1 MEIINKQYS
10 MLEISDLSRVK
21 DLFIESQ
28 EDWADCPEFLSFN
41 WEDVTI
47 LRTYSYAFLS
57 ILAYNSI
64 VSNPSVTEKLK
75 NSKLLS
81 KVAIWTMDFKQVV
94 LELNS
99 LALKYPEMNVWQFA
113 DDIVFYLSFRTQK
126 AFLSIISEDK
136 SALNFSSEFE
146 YYFTQN
152 RKSPNVTIKQRKRV
166 KDLQF
171 AFVSGVQ
178 NKDTNNQLDKLFK
191 KDKDPINSMVKMLGH
206 TLIDLASD
214 AWGRKE
220 AMKLLIGAMNGD
232 SYATM
237 RLLPTQGLEEK
248 YKDRFY
254 RDLFPL
260 FKLILKDKNL
270 LSEEEHKIDLPNTY
284 YNTYK
289 VVKVKTILGKTHGKN

>member
-1 MEIINKQYS
+1 MEIINKQYII
-10 MLEISDLSRVK
+10 LELSDLSRVK

-28 EDWADCPEFLSFN
+28 EDWSDCPGFLQLN
-41 WEDVTI
+41 WEDITV

-64 VSNPSVTEKLK
+64 VSNPLVTEKLK

-81 KVAIWTMDFKQVV
+81 KVALWTIDFNQVV

-99 LALKYPEMNVWQFA
+99 LALKYPEMNVGQFA

-126 AFLSIISEDK
+126 AFLSIISENK
-136 SALNFSSEFE
+136 SALNFTSEFE

-171 AFVSGVQ
+171 AFVSGIQ
-178 NKDTNNQLDKLFK
+178 NKDTKSRLKKLFK
-191 KDKDPINSMVKMLGH
+191 KDKDPINSMIKMMAH
-206 TLIDLASD
+206 SVIDLASD
-214 AWGRKE
+214 ALGRKN
-220 AMKLLIGAMNGD
+220 AMKLLIGAMAGD
-232 SYATM
+232 SYAFM
-237 RLLPTQGLEEK
+237 RLLPTQVLEEK
-248 YKDRFY
+248 YKNRFY

-260 FKLILKDKNL
+260 FKIILKDKEL
-270 LSEEEHKIDLPNTY
+270 LSDEEHEIDLPNTY

-289 VVKVKTILGKTHGKN
+289 VVQVKTILGRTHSKN